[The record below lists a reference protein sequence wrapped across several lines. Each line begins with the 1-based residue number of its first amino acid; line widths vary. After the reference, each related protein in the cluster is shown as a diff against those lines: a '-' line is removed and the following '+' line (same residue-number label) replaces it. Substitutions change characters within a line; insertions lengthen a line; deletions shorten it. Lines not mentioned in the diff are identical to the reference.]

1 MNAKRLSFIL
11 AVSSVL
17 STSALASEQSTEAME
32 QAELS
37 QQQHEVGPHE
47 EGGMSTQD
55 VETRQ
60 IWPQRTEEFSTYLF
74 VRTSW
79 KVYNPNNQW
88 VQINVRCERYGYDSW
103 YWVAP
108 YNSVQATNGWG
119 CEGKPLYIFN
129 SAYQYSSLYVQ
140 ATVW

>member
-1 MNAKRLSFIL
+1 MNAKRLTFIL

-17 STSALASEQSTEAME
+17 STSALASEQSTEARE
-32 QAELS
+32 QAEL
-37 QQQHEVGPHE
+37 QQHEGGPHE
-47 EGGMSTQD
+47 EGAVSTQG

-60 IWPQRTEEFSTYLF
+60 IWPQRTEGFSTYLF
-74 VRTSW
+74 ARTSW

-88 VQINVRCERYGYDSW
+88 VQFNVRCKRYGYDNW

-108 YNSVQATNGWG
+108 YDTVQDAYGWG
-119 CEGKPLYIFN
+119 CEGQTLYIFN
-129 SAYQYSSLYVQ
+129 SAYQYSNLYLQ